1 MSARRGSWAGASR
14 TTESGPGRSVSKE
27 LFYPHSIPSNVLN
40 VKIDPI
46 QVSLRQY
53 KNGQFRHKCGAAL
66 LTREW
71 VITAAHCVKDISP
84 SNLLVRVGEY
94 NVLDTSEA
102 HSHVNRK
109 VVQKVTLWYLGLRTV
124 LSRVFP
130 ILNYRRQ

>member
-1 MSARRGSWAGASR
+1 M
-14 TTESGPGRSVSKE
+14 
-27 LFYPHSIPSNVLN
+27 
-40 VKIDPI
+40 VKIDSI

-109 VVQKVTLWYLGLRTV
+109 VVQIKDTLVFRTKNCFVEGLPDPELRTDHG
-124 LSRVFP
+124 
-130 ILNYRRQ
+130 RQ

>member
-1 MSARRGSWAGASR
+1 M
-14 TTESGPGRSVSKE
+14 
-27 LFYPHSIPSNVLN
+27 
-40 VKIDPI
+40 
-46 QVSLRQY
+46 SLRQY

-109 VVQKVTLWYLGLRTV
+109 VLYNVCWMQNCRYRVTRHLK
-124 LSRVFP
+124 S
-130 ILNYRRQ
+130 